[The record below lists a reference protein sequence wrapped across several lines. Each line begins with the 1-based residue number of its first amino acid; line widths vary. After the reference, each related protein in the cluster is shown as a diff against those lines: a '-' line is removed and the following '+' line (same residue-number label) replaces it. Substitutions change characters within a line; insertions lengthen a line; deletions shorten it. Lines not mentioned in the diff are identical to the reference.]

1 MFTDLLD
8 QISQYL
14 TTVPLW
20 WQVIL
25 VSLVAVPLAAVFA
38 LLLLRLVDGTARL
51 WNGFWAGLGPAEDRQ
66 DSPTPGPDTRL
77 TDN

>member
-1 MFTDLLD
+1 MLTDLLD

-20 WQVIL
+20 WQVTL
-25 VSLVAVPLAAVFA
+25 VSLVVVPLAAVFA
-38 LLLLRLVDGTARL
+38 VLLLRLVDGTAL
-51 WNGFWAGLGPAEDRQ
+51 VWNRFWLGPGSGGEQQ
-66 DSPTPGPDTRL
+66 DSPTSGPDTRL